1 MLAKY
6 INMNKAYT
14 NFKNLIALFGLSE
27 NEFKTL
33 ITYCEQVQFKKGE
46 NIMKEGEKQ
55 SKLYF
60 LYKGIVRYC
69 VMSNDGELHT
79 YGFRMENSLI
89 TGYAQHNKQNE
100 YRAEVSIECLEDCD
114 LIEIP
119 FIATKYMESN
129 SPEAH
134 KVARYLSET
143 HIIELVRFIKEL
155 DTKSISERYLDL
167 EKTYPGLHQ
176 RVTQQVIASYLRT
189 TPVHLSRIKKAR
201 IKS

>member
-1 MLAKY
+1 
-6 INMNKAYT
+6 MNKAYT
-14 NFKNLIALFGLSE
+14 SFKNFIAPFGLNES
-27 NEFKTL
+27 EFKTL
-33 ITYCEQVQFKKGE
+33 ITYCEVVQFKKGE
-46 NIMKEGEKQ
+46 YLMTEGEKQ
-55 SKLYF
+55 SKLYY
-60 LYKGIVRYC
+60 LYKGLVRYFIET
-69 VMSNDGELHT
+69 NDGELHT

-155 DTKSISERYLDL
+155 DKKSILERYLDL
-167 EKTYPGLHQ
+167 EKTYPGLNQ
-176 RVTQQVIASYLRT
+176 RATQRVIASYLRT

>member
-1 MLAKY
+1 
-6 INMNKAYT
+6 MNKAYT
-14 NFKNLIALFGLSE
+14 SFKNFIAPFGLNES
-27 NEFKTL
+27 EFKTL
-33 ITYCEQVQFKKGE
+33 ITYCEVVQFKKGE
-46 NIMKEGEKQ
+46 YLMTEGEKQ
-55 SKLYF
+55 SKLYY
-60 LYKGIVRYC
+60 LYKGLVRYFIET
-69 VMSNDGELHT
+69 NDGELHT

-100 YRAEVSIECLEDCD
+100 YRAEVSIECLEDCE

-155 DTKSISERYLDL
+155 DTKSILERYLDL
-167 EKTYPGLHQ
+167 EKNYPGLHQ
-176 RVTQQVIASYLRT
+176 RATQRVIASYLRT